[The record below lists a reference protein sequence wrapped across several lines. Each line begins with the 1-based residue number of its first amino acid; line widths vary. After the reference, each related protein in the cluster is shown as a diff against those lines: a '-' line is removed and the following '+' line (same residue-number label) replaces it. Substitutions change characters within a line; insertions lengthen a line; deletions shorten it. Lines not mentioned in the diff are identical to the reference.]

1 MSLTLAAILAE
12 SATRHPDRDAVVIGP
27 RRITYGTLWEQTRRY
42 ASVLRRRASARV
54 TGSRC

>member
-27 RRITYGTLWEQTRRY
+27 RRITYGSSGSRPAGTRRCCG
-42 ASVLRRRASARV
+42 RRASARV